1 MIDAKTL
8 EYDFKE
14 EELGFEEPFKQPEI
28 PLNLGEKFSL
38 GLVALGLLAFVV
50 QLLGAPIKGTWIGL
64 FLAFSLKVC
73 LISCS
78 NLSENSGSKLASCR
92 LSST

>member
-8 EYDFKE
+8 DYDFKE
-14 EELGFEEPFKQPEI
+14 EELEFEEPFKQPEI

-64 FLAFSLKVC
+64 FLAFILPPQAVATR
-73 LISCS
+73 
-78 NLSENSGSKLASCR
+78 GRMMRRCR
-92 LSST
+92 RTNAWPR